1 MLLICIERFY
11 FSDGE
16 MMKEE
21 EETEDSDLLD
31 MGDQLNVDEEA
42 HIPAS

>member
-1 MLLICIERFY
+1 MCIKRFY
-11 FSDGE
+11 RSDGE

-42 HIPAS
+42 DIPAS